1 MTSDHPASYTPQ
13 IKIFNQPRLPIRG
26 KPGVSIFDIQSRI
39 GHSSP
44 EIHRFFPKHLT
55 LRQTI
60 KSAWADT
67 FLGTPRLRSNDK
79 RVVEK
84 VLQWFEPEFNPN
96 NPSKIYPKVDDTH
109 RKDQS
114 IAWADTT
121 RFGDIPFSAQ
131 RLALFIR
138 ALIKKPDLVI
148 LDEAFGGM
156 DAKLLVKCK
165 LFLTWG
171 TNNHQ
176 VLPPPPPPPPE
187 NDSGPPKKATEDKYH
202 FGGGDN
208 DDLVF
213 GGLEDRQ
220 ALVVVSHVKEEVPGI
235 VKRWIKLPEPGSG
248 KAPVMG
254 SFDFPLD
261 VTPRV
266 WERIWKE

>member
-13 IKIFNQPRLPIRG
+13 IKIFNQPRLPIPG

-44 EIHRFFPKHLT
+44 EIHRFFPKQLS

-67 FLGTPRLRSNDK
+67 FLGTPRLSSNDE

-84 VLQWFEPEFNPN
+84 VLQWFEPEFDH
-96 NPSKIYPKVDDTH
+96 NPSTIYLDPKDDTH

-171 TNNHQ
+171 TKNHHQ
-176 VLPPPPPPPPE
+176 LPPRPAVQ
-187 NDSGPPKKATEDKYH
+187 NDSVPPKKATEGNYC
-202 FGGGDN
+202 GGGNPDDN
-208 DDLVF
+208 VF

-235 VKRWIKLPEPGSG
+235 VKRWIKLPKPGSG
-248 KAPVMG
+248 KAPLLG
-254 SFDFPLD
+254 RFDFPLD
-261 VTPRV
+261 VTPGI
-266 WERIWKE
+266 WEQIWQE

>member
-13 IKIFNQPRLPIRG
+13 IKIFNQPRLPIPG

-60 KSAWADT
+60 ESAWADT
-67 FLGTPRLRSNDK
+67 FLGTPRLGLNDE

-84 VLQWFEPEFNPN
+84 ALQWFEPEFNPTA
-96 NPSKIYPKVDDTH
+96 STIYLYPKDDTH
-109 RKDQS
+109 RKHQS
-114 IAWADTT
+114 IAWADTI
-121 RFGDIPFSAQ
+121 RFSEIPFSAQ

-171 TNNHQ
+171 TRNHQ
-176 VLPPPPPPPPE
+176 PPPLLPLH
-187 NDSGPPKKATEDKYH
+187 NDFRAPKTATEENR
-202 FGGGDN
+202 GGN
-208 DDLVF
+208 DDVVF
-213 GGLEDRQ
+213 GGLEGRQ

-235 VKRWIKLPEPGSG
+235 VKKWIKLPEPGSG
-248 KAPVMG
+248 KAPVLG
-254 SFDFPLD
+254 SFNFPLD
-261 VTPRV
+261 MTPWI
-266 WERIWKE
+266 WEQIWQE

>member
-13 IKIFNQPRLPIRG
+13 IKIFNQPRLPTPG

-67 FLGTPRLRSNDK
+67 FLGTPRLGLNDE

-84 VLQWFEPEFNPN
+84 ALQWFEPELNPTA
-96 NPSKIYPKVDDTH
+96 STIYLYPKDDTH
-109 RKDQS
+109 RKHQS
-114 IAWADTT
+114 IAWADTI

-156 DAKLLVKCK
+156 DIKLLVKCK
-165 LFLTWG
+165 LFLTRG
-171 TNNHQ
+171 TKILQ
-176 VLPPPPPPPPE
+176 PPPPPLPHLH
-187 NDSGPPKKATEDKYH
+187 NDSRPPKKAKEGNC
-202 FGGGDN
+202 GGSKDI
-208 DDLVF
+208 VF
-213 GGLEDRQ
+213 GGLEGRQ
-220 ALVVVSHVKEEVPGI
+220 ALIVVSHVKEEVPGI
-235 VKRWIKLPEPGSG
+235 VKKWIKLPEPGSG
-248 KAPVMG
+248 KAPVLG

-261 VTPRV
+261 VTPWI
-266 WERIWKE
+266 WEQIWQE

>member
-1 MTSDHPASYTPQ
+1 MSSDHPASYTPQ
-13 IKIFNQPRLPIRG
+13 IKIFNQPRLPTAG

-67 FLGTPRLRSNDK
+67 FLGTPRLGSNDE

-84 VLQWFEPEFNPN
+84 ALQWFEPEFNPTASTIHLY
-96 NPSKIYPKVDDTH
+96 SKDETH
-109 RKDQS
+109 RKHQS

-121 RFGDIPFSAQ
+121 RFGDMPFSAQ

-171 TNNHQ
+171 TENHQ
-176 VLPPPPPPPPE
+176 LPPPRPLQ
-187 NDSGPPKKATEDKYH
+187 NNSRPPKNATEDNCE
-202 FGGGDN
+202 GDN
-208 DDLVF
+208 DVVF
-213 GGLEDRQ
+213 GGLEGRQ

-235 VKRWIKLPEPGSG
+235 VKKWIKLPEPGSG
-248 KAPVMG
+248 KAPVLG
-254 SFDFPLD
+254 SFDLPLN
-261 VTPRV
+261 VTPGI
-266 WERIWKE
+266 WEQIWQE

>member
-13 IKIFNQPRLPIRG
+13 IKIFNQPRLPTPG
-26 KPGVSIFDIQSRI
+26 KAGVSIFEIQSRI

-67 FLGTPRLRSNDK
+67 FLGTPRLGPNDEI
-79 RVVEK
+79 VVEK
-84 VLQWFEPEFNPN
+84 VLQWFEPEFNRT
-96 NPSKIYPKVDDTH
+96 PSTSYLYPKDDSH
-109 RKDQS
+109 RKHQS
-114 IAWADTT
+114 IVWADTT

-138 ALIKKPDLVI
+138 ALIKKPELVI

-171 TNNHQ
+171 TNNNQ
-176 VLPPPPPPPPE
+176 VPRRRPLQ
-187 NDSGPPKKATEDKYH
+187 NDCW
-202 FGGGDN
+202 GDN
-208 DDLVF
+208 DIVF
-213 GGLEDRQ
+213 GGLEGRQ

-254 SFDFPLD
+254 RFDFPLD
-261 VTPRV
+261 VTPGI
-266 WERIWKE
+266 WEQIWQE

>member
-13 IKIFNQPRLPIRG
+13 IKIFNQPRLPIPG

-67 FLGTPRLRSNDK
+67 FLATPRLGSNDE

-84 VLQWFEPEFNPN
+84 ALQWFEPEFNPN
-96 NPSKIYPKVDDTH
+96 LSTIYSKDDTH
-109 RKDQS
+109 KKDQS
-114 IAWADTT
+114 IAWADIT
-121 RFGDIPFSAQ
+121 RFGEIPFSAQ

-156 DAKLLVKCK
+156 DAKLLFKCK

-171 TNNHQ
+171 TKNHQ
-176 VLPPPPPPPPE
+176 LPPPRPPPSVH
-187 NDSGPPKKATEDKYH
+187 NDPVPPKKATEDNSC
-202 FGGGDN
+202 GGYNN
-208 DDLVF
+208 DIVF
-213 GGLEDRQ
+213 GGLEGQQ

-261 VTPRV
+261 VTPGI
-266 WERIWKE
+266 WEQIWQE